1 MAQMLFGNNSAVVT
15 KPSSQ
20 VLKETAGFDM
30 VNGKLCFI
38 FSSHEGKRGYG
49 KQAIPIED
57 LDACLL
63 VLKSAVENGVNT
75 EDHQYTTS
83 EIIQRSLIQGED
95 GSIRFKTQGDK
106 GKKPTLCTSAKDFA
120 NFVNTFSE
128 ILPMI
133 KDKAQSIQSDSE

>member
-1 MAQMLFGNNSAVVT
+1 MNLLFGNNNAKFA

-49 KQAIPIED
+49 KQAIPVED
-57 LDACLL
+57 LDACLQ
-63 VLKSAVENGVNT
+63 VLQGAVENGVNK
-75 EDHQYTTS
+75 EDHEYTTS

-106 GKKPTLCTSAKDFA
+106 GKKPTLCVSKEDFA
-120 NFVNTFSE
+120 DFVNTLTE
-128 ILPMI
+128 LLPMI
-133 KDKAQSIQSDSE
+133 KEKAETIK

>member
-1 MAQMLFGNNSAVVT
+1 MLFGNNSAVIT

-30 VNGKLCFI
+30 VNGQLCFI

-49 KQAIPIED
+49 KQAIPVDD
-57 LDACLL
+57 LDDCLA
-63 VLKSAVENGVNT
+63 VLKQAVDEGVKP
-75 EDHQYTTS
+75 EDYDYTTS
-83 EIIQRSLIQGED
+83 EIIQRSLIQGDD

-106 GKKPTLCTSAKDFA
+106 GKKPTLCTSEKDFA
-120 NFVNTFSE
+120 DFVNAFTE

-133 KDKAQSIQSDSE
+133 KEKAQSIQSQE

>member
-1 MAQMLFGNNSAVVT
+1 MNLLFGNKNAQFV

-30 VNGKLCFI
+30 VGGKLCFI

-49 KQAIPIED
+49 KQAIPVDE
-57 LDACLL
+57 LDSCLA
-63 VLKSAVENGVNT
+63 VLKSAVENGVNK
-75 EDHQYTTS
+75 EDHEYTTS

-106 GKKPTLCTSAKDFA
+106 GKKPTLCVSHEDFT
-120 NFVNTFSE
+120 NFVNTLSE

-133 KDKAQSIQSDSE
+133 KEKAETLK

>member
-1 MAQMLFGNNSAVVT
+1 MAQMLFGNNSAVIT

-49 KQAIPIED
+49 KQAIPVED
-57 LDACLL
+57 LDDCLA
-63 VLKSAVENGVNT
+63 VLKTAVESGVNT
-75 EDHQYTTS
+75 EDHEYTTS

-106 GKKPTLCTSAKDFA
+106 GKKPTLCVSQEDFA
-120 NFVNTFSE
+120 DFVKTFEE
-128 ILPMI
+128 ILPLI
-133 KDKAQSIQSDSE
+133 KEKAENLK

>member
-1 MAQMLFGNNSAVVT
+1 MNLLFGNENSEFV

-30 VNGKLCFI
+30 VNGKLCFV

-49 KQAIPIED
+49 KQAIPVED
-57 LDACLL
+57 LDDCLA
-63 VLKSAVENGVNT
+63 VLKQAVEEGVKP
-75 EDHQYTTS
+75 EDYNYTTS

-106 GKKPTLCTSAKDFA
+106 GKKPTLCTSEKDFA
-120 NFVNTFSE
+120 DFVNALSE

-133 KDKAQSIQSDSE
+133 KQKVQSIQSKE

>member
-1 MAQMLFGNNSAVVT
+1 MNLLFGNKNSEFV

-30 VNGKLCFI
+30 INGQLCFI

-49 KQAIPIED
+49 KQAIPVDE
-57 LDACLL
+57 LDDCLA
-63 VLKSAVENGVNT
+63 VLKLAVEQGVNR
-75 EDHQYTTS
+75 EDHEYTTS
-83 EIIQRSLIQGED
+83 EIIQRSLIQGDD

-106 GKKPTLCTSAKDFA
+106 GKKPTLCVSKEDFA

-133 KDKAQSIQSDSE
+133 KDKAETLK

>member
-1 MAQMLFGNNSAVVT
+1 MNLLFGNNNAKFV

-49 KQAIPIED
+49 KQAIPVED
-57 LDACLL
+57 LDACLQ
-63 VLKSAVENGVNT
+63 VLQGAVENGVNT
-75 EDHQYTTS
+75 EDHEYTTS

-106 GKKPTLCTSAKDFA
+106 GKKPTLCVSKEDFA
-120 NFVNTFSE
+120 DFVNTFTQL
-128 ILPMI
+128 LPMI
-133 KDKAQSIQSDSE
+133 KEKAETIK

>member
-1 MAQMLFGNNSAVVT
+1 MNLLFGNSNPEFI

-30 VNGKLCFI
+30 VNGKLCFV

-49 KQAIPIED
+49 KQAIPVDDIED
-57 LDACLL
+57 CLA
-63 VLKSAVENGVNT
+63 VLQLAVEEGVNT
-75 EDHQYTTS
+75 ENHEYTTP

-106 GKKPTLCTSAKDFA
+106 GKKPTLCSSKEDFA
-120 NFVNTFSE
+120 DFVKTLEE

-133 KDKAQSIQSDSE
+133 KEKAKTLK

>member
-1 MAQMLFGNNSAVVT
+1 MNLLFGNENSEFV

-30 VNGKLCFI
+30 VNGKLCFV

-49 KQAIPIED
+49 KQAIPVDE
-57 LDACLL
+57 LDDCLY
-63 VLKSAVENGVNT
+63 VLKQAVEQGVNK
-75 EDHQYTTS
+75 EDHKYTTS
-83 EIIQRSLIQGED
+83 EIIQRSLIKGDD

-106 GKKPTLCTSAKDFA
+106 GKKPTLCASKEDFA
-120 NFVNTFSE
+120 DFVKTLEE

-133 KDKAQSIQSDSE
+133 QKKIETLK

>member
-1 MAQMLFGNNSAVVT
+1 MNLLFGNNNPQFV

-30 VNGKLCFI
+30 INGQLCFI

-49 KQAIPIED
+49 KQAIPVSDLED
-57 LDACLL
+57 CLA
-63 VLKSAVENGVNT
+63 VLQLAVEEGVNK
-75 EDHQYTTS
+75 EDHEYTTS

-106 GKKPTLCTSAKDFA
+106 GKKPTLCVSKEDFA
-120 NFVNTFSE
+120 DFVNTFEE

-133 KDKAQSIQSDSE
+133 KEKAKTLK

>member
-1 MAQMLFGNNSAVVT
+1 MLFGNNSAVIT

-30 VNGKLCFI
+30 VNGQLCFI

-49 KQAIPIED
+49 KQAIPVDD
-57 LDACLL
+57 LDDCLA
-63 VLKSAVENGVNT
+63 VLKQAVDEGVKP
-75 EDHQYTTS
+75 EDYDYTTS
-83 EIIQRSLIQGED
+83 EIIQRSLIQGDD

-106 GKKPTLCTSAKDFA
+106 GKKPTLCVSKEDFA
-120 NFVNTFSE
+120 DFVSTFEE

-133 KDKAQSIQSDSE
+133 KEKAETLK

>member
-1 MAQMLFGNNSAVVT
+1 MNLLFGNNNAQFV

-49 KQAIPIED
+49 KQAIPVED
-57 LDACLL
+57 LDACLQ
-63 VLKSAVENGVNT
+63 VLQGAVENGVNK
-75 EDHQYTTS
+75 EDHEYTTS

-106 GKKPTLCTSAKDFA
+106 GKKPTLCVSKEDFA
-120 NFVNTFSE
+120 DFVNTFTQL
-128 ILPMI
+128 LPMI
-133 KDKAQSIQSDSE
+133 KEKAETIK